1 MATVAGTI
9 YLNGC
14 NYQLQYDILGQSVEN
29 NTTTVRLYGVLN
41 VTNNYVSW
49 SRSSRVWVHYI
60 ESSSFGTYYSKGSH
74 VLIQGDWT
82 FTHNTNGELTQN
94 IGYGISTTFI
104 NGVSSVDITFP
115 TIPRYAKITNAIGNF
130 NDEQTPWFDYS
141 NPANSTMSCW
151 LEINPASEHLC
162 TRTLSGTSGTYTW
175 SLTEEEKNQL
185 RAKLPNNNT
194 GTIRIGLYS
203 TIGGNT
209 QASYIDR
216 TFSIVNANPTFS
228 NFTFEDTNPATLTLT
243 GNNQYNVNGYS
254 NIKATISTTN
264 KATAKKSATMSKYR
278 FVIGSNSVDI
288 NYSSSQEVSGT
299 INKATNGTYNVYA
312 IDSRNNSTLVTKLA
326 SKVIPYENIYINPN
340 ESIIERNDN
349 RVGDN
354 AILTLKGTFWND
366 SFGSV
371 TNTIKS
377 VTYRLRKTDSSTW
390 INGET
395 TITPT
400 ISGNNFTFT
409 GEIASDNQDTTWDL
423 ESSYYIEVTIT
434 DELSTSIKGFTL
446 NSAIPTMSLDKNGVG
461 IMCAYDSNLGGKLQ
475 VGGNPV
481 DIDKY
486 STDEQRIGT
495 WIDGKPIYRKYLSF
509 NLSTT
514 IIYNDYKHN
523 ISDIDY
529 IIKVEGSAYDGHEFY
544 IMPAALPS
552 DNVAKYGV
560 AIQSITKT
568 EVHIY
573 SGTENKASNI
583 NVKMFVYY
591 TKTKD

>member
-1 MATVAGTI
+1 MATSLGRV

-14 NYQLQYDILGQSVEN
+14 NYELAYDLLGQNVEGN
-29 NTTTVRLYGVLN
+29 YSNVRLYGILH
-41 VTNNYVSW
+41 VTNNYISW
-49 SRSSRVWVHYI
+49 SRGSASVHTSGLQGI
-60 ESSSFGTYYSKGSH
+60 GTYYSR
-74 VLIQGDWT
+74 GDYTVITRDFT
-82 FTHNTNGELTQN
+82 FGHDNNGNFSTW
-94 IGYGISTTFI
+94 IGASLSTTF
-104 NGVSSVDITFP
+104 VSGDTGGTLTLPS
-115 TIPRYAKITNAIGNF
+115 IPRYAKITNAIGNF

-162 TRTLSGTSGTYTW
+162 IRTLSGTSGTYTW

-194 GTIRIGLYS
+194 GTIRIGLFS

-278 FVIGSNSVDI
+278 FAIGSNSVDI

-423 ESSYYIEVTIT
+423 DSSYYIEVTIT

-481 DIDKY
+481 DIDNY
-486 STDEQRIGT
+486 STSET
-495 WIDGKPIYRKYLSF
+495 LTNKVWLGKPVYRKVLSGGPVSA
-509 NLSTT
+509 NSLLQILTGV
-514 IIYNDYKHN
+514 N
-523 ISDIDY
+523 DIDTMLDTRGFGLTSSKDWFELSRAHNNNINYQIAYYYENAYKRFNIETGSSIGLNTVY
-529 IIKVEGSAYDGHEFY
+529 IIME
-544 IMPAALPS
+544 
-552 DNVAKYGV
+552 
-560 AIQSITKT
+560 
-568 EVHIY
+568 
-573 SGTENKASNI
+573 
-583 NVKMFVYY
+583 Y
-591 TKTKD
+591 TKTTDV